1 MTQPAEE
8 ELLIQAGNRQR
19 QRQRVGQAMLPQVSL
34 ILIFLVIGCWLVFG
48 VRLGPVLHHVA
59 MTVGFIAFVIAGL
72 LVPGAVLGSPLAPWG
87 KAVRGSCPQCGRR
100 TVRADG
106 TMHFAPPASGR
117 PTVRGTVT
125 LCAADCRYAAV
136 RDIKVNVDGDQLAQ
150 PSSAG

>member
-59 MTVGFIAFVIAGL
+59 MTVGIIAFVIAGL

-87 KAVRGSCPQCGRR
+87 KAVRGVAPN
-100 TVRADG
+100 ADG
-106 TMHFAPPASGR
+106 ARCARTARCTLRRQLPAGPPCGALLPSVPR
-117 PTVRGTVT
+117 TAGTPQSET
-125 LCAADCRYAAV
+125 SR
-136 RDIKVNVDGDQLAQ
+136 
-150 PSSAG
+150 